1 MDNDGSRVE
10 YTEFGEIL
18 VRAAAEIKG
27 IGITNGYR
35 ASVSIEGRR
44 EGGLAWF
51 TAFSHPHMNPLL
63 LCASQEPN
71 GRLALIYIMICCCL
85 MIGSVRESMSKSS
98 CPMVLSSDKV

>member
-63 LCASQEPN
+63 LCANQEPN
-71 GRLALIYIMICCCL
+71 GRLGTYLYYDLLLFDDRQREGINEQKL
-85 MIGSVRESMSKSS
+85 MSYGSFFR
-98 CPMVLSSDKV
+98 